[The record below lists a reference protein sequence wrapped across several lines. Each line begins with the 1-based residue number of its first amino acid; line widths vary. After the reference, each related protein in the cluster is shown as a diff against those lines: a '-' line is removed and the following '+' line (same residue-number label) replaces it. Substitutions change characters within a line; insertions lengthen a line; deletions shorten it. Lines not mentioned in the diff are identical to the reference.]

1 MAGVV
6 VELHQAEDQI
16 CRHQLEAIR
25 RIRDHV
31 SVSRGTNIH
40 KTSLKSQVFHF
51 QIHAPPCVLCYDR
64 TILEKVQKKIGIL
77 RKSSL
82 KLSK

>member
-1 MAGVV
+1 MGGWALLAGAVGGVSGQVAARMAGVV

-31 SVSRGTNIH
+31 SATRETNIQH
-40 KTSLKSQVFHF
+40 SF
-51 QIHAPPCVLCYDR
+51 I
-64 TILEKVQKKIGIL
+64 
-77 RKSSL
+77 
-82 KLSK
+82 